1 MLDEPT
7 NGLDIASS
15 RAVRNV
21 IYEIR
26 DQRRCVLFSSH
37 IMSEVE
43 ALCDRITVICDGL
56 IVANGTLEELRQ
68 VHGPAQPGRGFFG
81 GGHPGCDSYMRNV
94 WIVFQKERICNLR
107 DRRSIILAL
116 IYPIIGTLH
125 LGLLISFVGG
135 RFRGQS
141 QSALPLPVAG
151 ADQAIGGWPLFR
163 KTVVTAAA
171 RRCSAASGWPPMAR
185 TAAMVPAR

>member
-21 IYEIR
+21 IHEIR

-56 IVANGTLEELRQ
+56 IVANGALEELRR
-68 VHGPAQPGRGFFG
+68 VHRPAQPGRGFFG
-81 GGHPGCDSYMRNV
+81 GGHPGCDSYMHNV
-94 WIVFQKERICNLR
+94 WTVFQKERVDNLR
-107 DRRSIILAL
+107 DWRSIILAL
-116 IYPIIGTLH
+116 IYPIICTLL

-135 RFRGQS
+135 SFRGQS
-141 QSALPLPVAG
+141 
-151 ADQAIGGWPLFR
+151 
-163 KTVVTAAA
+163 
-171 RRCSAASGWPPMAR
+171 
-185 TAAMVPAR
+185 